1 MPVDNNMPHGNHF
14 ASNGPRPGSAG
25 SSANGNRHTPA
36 PDTTEAFMMASRSG
50 GASRPKPA
58 QPVGAA
64 NTGARAASAAQGAY
78 QPVSR
83 GGQGAY
89 QPAASQG
96 AYQAAGRGGSG
107 NPYSAQQDSAAQ
119 SSYAAGAGNG
129 SGPKKGKGKIIGLV
143 VGIVILAIVAF
154 GGTTGFFLYKDAK
167 NLQAQAGT
175 LMSEVSSMKDYL
187 KNGEGE
193 QLNATAGTVAEQIAS
208 MRDTVNG
215 PAWTIA
221 SFIPV
226 YGDDIKLV
234 RGMMEQ
240 ADILA
245 QDAMLPACAQLEDF
259 KLGNLL
265 TDGAVNIEMLKG
277 LITTIQDVEP
287 VVTSSIDAIDALP
300 EPHIDKIKSLM
311 DKVTGPMD
319 GAKVALKQVNGIL
332 PLLPQM
338 LGADGPRNYLVTAEN
353 NAEIRACGGFIGSLG
368 VMNVDNGKISL
379 GDFEGTLR
387 SSNGPKPQITI
398 TDEEMTLFQPYEPTM
413 NFTSGDA
420 YFTPDF
426 PKGAS
431 NVSTLWSLE
440 HGGQHIDGVVALDPV
455 FLQYL
460 LQLCGGVTA
469 ADGTVVDGSNAAN
482 ELLSGSYWKYPE
494 GGAVQDAVFA
504 SVASGAFNQLLGG
517 LGDVGFAN
525 LFKVIKRGG
534 DEGRLLMWM
543 ANEAE
548 ESAVVQMGFGGGLNA
563 DPTKPQ
569 AGVFV
574 NNYSYSKL
582 DWYLNLDAVKG
593 EGVKSAD
600 GTVSYPMTVTLANE
614 MSAEDSAALPAY
626 IAAHNGTAD
635 APTQEML
642 RTLLYAPAG
651 GTITDVVASSGSMK
665 EATHNGLQVFYQDVR
680 LMPGESF
687 QVTYTVTVSAEAAEE
702 LDVRVTPTAQYARK
716 GEIGDVLA
724 DAE

>member
-1 MPVDNNMPHGNHF
+1 MPVDNNTPRGNHF
-14 ASNGPRPGSAG
+14 ASGGPRPNGAA
-25 SSANGNRHTPA
+25 ANPGGNRRTPA
-36 PDTTEAFMMASRSG
+36 PDTTEAFMMASRKG

-58 QPVGAA
+58 QPMGGV
-64 NTGARAASAAQGAY
+64 NTGAPAASAAQGAY

-83 GGQGAY
+83 GGQSAY
-89 QPAASQG
+89 QPAASQVSHK
-96 AYQAAGRGGSG
+96 AAGRGGAG
-107 NPYSAQQDSAAQ
+107 NPYSAQQGSAAQ
-119 SSYAAGAGNG
+119 SAYAAGAGNG
-129 SGPKKGKGKIIGLV
+129 SGPKKGKGKVIGLV
-143 VGIVILAIVAF
+143 VGLVILAIVAF

-167 NLQAQAGT
+167 NLMAQSGT
-175 LMSEVSSMKDYL
+175 LISEVKSMKDYL

-208 MRDTVNG
+208 MRNTVNG

-265 TDGAVNIEMLKG
+265 TDGAVNIDMLKG

-287 VVTSSIDAIDALP
+287 VVISSIDAIDALP
-300 EPHIDKIKSLM
+300 EPHIGKIKSLM

-319 GAKVALKQVNGIL
+319 TAKNTLQQVNGIL
-332 PLLPQM
+332 PILPQM
-338 LGADGPRNYLVTAEN
+338 LGADGPRNYLITAEN
-353 NAEIRACGGFIGSLG
+353 NAEIRACGGFVGSLG

-379 GDFEGTLR
+379 GDFEGTLH
-387 SSNGPKPQITI
+387 SSNGPKPQIPI

-426 PKGAS
+426 PSGAS

-482 ELLSGSYWKYPE
+482 ELLSGSYWKYPD
-494 GGAVQDAVFA
+494 GGDAQDAVFA

-517 LGDVGFAN
+517 LGDVGFTN

-548 ESAVVQMGFGGGLNA
+548 ENAVVQMGFGGALNA

-569 AGVFV
+569 TGVFV

-593 EGVKSAD
+593 EGVENAD
-600 GTVSYPMTVTLANE
+600 GTASYPMTVTLTNE
-614 MSAEDSAALPAY
+614 MSAADAAALPAY

-651 GTITDVVASSGSMK
+651 GTITDVVTSSGSMK

-702 LDVRVTPTAQYARK
+702 LHVRVTPTAQHARK

>member
-25 SSANGNRHTPA
+25 SSAGGNRRMPA
-36 PDTTEAFMMASRSG
+36 PDTTETFMMASRSG
-50 GASRPKPA
+50 RTAKPAPA
-58 QPVGAA
+58 QPVTNPGAEA
-64 NTGARAASAAQGAY
+64 SMGGRSSYQQQSNTY
-78 QPVSR
+78 Q
-83 GGQGAY
+83 Q
-89 QPAASQG
+89 
-96 AYQAAGRGGSG
+96 
-107 NPYSAQQDSAAQ
+107 Q
-119 SSYAAGAGNG
+119 SSAYAAGGSSGSPYGTAQAGSARSAYSAG
-129 SGPKKGKGKIIGLV
+129 GDPEPKKGKGKVVALVMGL
-143 VGIVILAIVAF
+143 VILAIVAF

-265 TDGAVNIEMLKG
+265 TDGAVNIDMLKG

-300 EPHIDKIKSLM
+300 EPHIGKIKSLM

-319 GAKVALKQVNGIL
+319 TARGVLKQVNGIL
-332 PLLPQM
+332 PILPQM
-338 LGADGPRNYLVTAEN
+338 LGADGPRNYLITAEN
-353 NAEIRACGGFIGSLG
+353 NAEIRACGGFVGALG
-368 VMNVDNGKISL
+368 ILNVDNGVISL
-379 GDFEGTLR
+379 AEFEGTLR
-387 SSNGPKPQITI
+387 SSNGPKPQIQI
-398 TDEEMTLFQPYEPTM
+398 SDEEMLLFQPYEPTM
-413 NFTSGDA
+413 NFISGDA
-420 YFTPDF
+420 YFTPSF
-426 PKGAS
+426 PDGAQK
-431 NVSTLWSLE
+431 VSALWSLE
-440 HGGQHIDGVVALDPV
+440 HNDQHIDGVIALDPV

-460 LQLCGGVTA
+460 LQLCGEVTA
-469 ADGTVVDGSNAAN
+469 ADGSAVNGSNATSI
-482 ELLSGSYWKYPE
+482 LLSDTYWKYPND
-494 GGAVQDAVFA
+494 GDMQDAVFS

-517 LGDVGFAN
+517 LGDVGFTN

-543 ANEAE
+543 ANETE
-548 ESAVVQMGFGGGLNA
+548 ESAVVQMGFGGTLNT
-563 DPTKPQ
+563 DSTKPQ
-569 AGVFV
+569 TGVFV

-582 DWYLNLDAVKG
+582 DWYLNLDTAKG
-593 EGVKSAD
+593 EGVKNAD
-600 GTVSYPMTVTLANE
+600 GTVSYPMTVTLTNE
-614 MSAEDSAALPAY
+614 MSAADAAALPEY
-626 IAAHNGTAD
+626 IIAHNGTAD

-651 GTITDVVASSGSMK
+651 GTITDIVTSSGSMK

-687 QVTYTVTVSAEAAEE
+687 RVTYTVTVSAEAAEE
-702 LDVRVTPTAQYARK
+702 LDVRVTPTAQHARK

>member
-1 MPVDNNMPHGNHF
+1 MPVDNNTPRGNHF
-14 ASNGPRPGSAG
+14 AAGGPRQSG
-25 SSANGNRHTPA
+25 SSSNPSGTNRGPA
-36 PDTTEAFMMASRSG
+36 PDTTDAFMMASRSDKRT
-50 GASRPKPA
+50 ARPTAA
-58 QPVGAA
+58 QPIAGHSDGGV
-64 NTGARAASAAQGAY
+64 NTNVRSPYQQQGNAYASASSNSSSSMHDAAL
-78 QPVSR
+78 R
-83 GGQGAY
+83 GGTNNAY
-89 QPAASQG
+89 P
-96 AYQAAGRGGSG
+96 
-107 NPYSAQQDSAAQ
+107 
-119 SSYAAGAGNG
+119 SSN
-129 SGPKKGKGKIIGLV
+129 GPKKGKVIGLV

-167 NLQAQAGT
+167 NLMAQSGT
-175 LMSEVSSMKDYL
+175 LISEVKSMKDYL

-208 MRDTVNG
+208 MRNTVNG

-265 TDGAVNIEMLKG
+265 SDGAVNIDMLKG

-287 VVTSSIDAIDALP
+287 VVISSIDAIDALP
-300 EPHIDKIKSLM
+300 EPHIGKIKSLM

-319 GAKVALKQVNGIL
+319 TAKNTLQQVNGIL

-338 LGADGPRNYLVTAEN
+338 LGADGARNYLITAEN
-353 NAEIRACGGFIGSLG
+353 NSEIRACGGFVGSLG
-368 VMNVDNGKISL
+368 VMNVDNGEISL
-379 GDFEGTLR
+379 QDFEGTLH
-387 SSNGPKPQITI
+387 SSNGPKPQIPI

-455 FLQYL
+455 LLQYL

-494 GGAVQDAVFA
+494 GGDAQDAVFA

-517 LGDVGFAN
+517 LGEVGFTN

-548 ESAVVQMGFGGGLNA
+548 ENAVVQMGFGGTLNA

-593 EGVKSAD
+593 EGVKNAD
-600 GTVSYPMTVTLANE
+600 GTVSYPMTVTLTNE
-614 MSAEDSAALPAY
+614 MSAADAAALPAY

-651 GTITDVVASSGSMK
+651 GTITDVVTSSGSMK
-665 EATHNGLQVFYQDVR
+665 EATHNGLLVYYQDVR

-687 QVTYTVTVSAEAAEE
+687 QITYTVTVSAEAAEE
-702 LDVRVTPTAQYARK
+702 LDVRVTPTAQHARK
-716 GEIGDVLA
+716 GEIGDILA

>member
-25 SSANGNRHTPA
+25 SSADGNRRIPA

-50 GASRPKPA
+50 RTAKPAPA
-58 QPVGAA
+58 QPVTNPGAGA
-64 NTGARAASAAQGAY
+64 SMGGRSSYQQQSNTYQQQSRA
-78 QPVSR
+78 
-83 GGQGAY
+83 
-89 QPAASQG
+89 
-96 AYQAAGRGGSG
+96 
-107 NPYSAQQDSAAQ
+107 
-119 SSYAAGAGNG
+119 YAAGGSSGSPYGTAQAGSARNAYSAG
-129 SGPKKGKGKIIGLV
+129 GDPEPRKGKGRAIGLV
-143 VGIVILAIVAF
+143 VGLAILAIVAF

-167 NLQAQAGT
+167 NLMAQSGT
-175 LMSEVSSMKDYL
+175 LISEVKSMKDYL

-208 MRDTVNG
+208 MRNTVNG

-300 EPHIDKIKSLM
+300 EPHIGKIKSLM

-319 GAKVALKQVNGIL
+319 TAKGALEQVNGIL
-332 PLLPQM
+332 PILPQM
-338 LGADGPRNYLVTAEN
+338 LGADGPRNYLITAEN
-353 NAEIRACGGFIGSLG
+353 NAEIRACGGFVGALG
-368 VMNVDNGKISL
+368 ILNVDNGVISL
-379 GDFEGTLR
+379 NEFEGTLR
-387 SSNGPKPQITI
+387 SSNGPKPQIQI
-398 TDEEMTLFQPYEPTM
+398 SDEEMLLFQPYEPTM
-413 NFTSGDA
+413 NFISGDA
-420 YFTPDF
+420 YFTPSF
-426 PKGAS
+426 PDGAQK
-431 NVSTLWSLE
+431 VSALWALE
-440 HGGQHIDGVVALDPV
+440 HGNQHIDGVVALDPV

-460 LQLCGGVTA
+460 LQLCGDVVA
-469 ADGTVVDGSNAAN
+469 ADGSVVNGSNAT
-482 ELLSGSYWKYPE
+482 EVLLSDIYWKYPL
-494 GGAVQDAVFA
+494 GGDIQDAVFA
-504 SVASGAFNQLLGG
+504 SVASGAFDRLLGG
-517 LGDVGFAN
+517 LGDIGFTN
-525 LFKVIKRGG
+525 LFKIIKRGG

-548 ESAVVQMGFGGGLNA
+548 EDAVVQMGFGGALNA
-563 DPTKPQ
+563 DPTRPQ
-569 AGVFV
+569 TGVFV

-582 DWYLNLDAVKG
+582 DWYLNLDAAKG
-593 EGVKSAD
+593 EGVKNAD
-600 GTVSYPMTVTLANE
+600 GTVSYPMTVTLTNE
-614 MSAEDSAALPAY
+614 MSADDADALPAY
-626 IAAHNGTAD
+626 VIAHNGTAD
-635 APTQEML
+635 APSQEML

-651 GTITDVVASSGSMK
+651 GTITDVVTSSGSMK

-702 LDVRVTPTAQYARK
+702 LDVRVTPTAQHARK

>member
-1 MPVDNNMPHGNHF
+1 MPVDNNTPRGNHF
-14 ASNGPRPGSAG
+14 ASGGPRPNGAP
-25 SSANGNRHTPA
+25 ANPGGNRRTPG
-36 PDTTEAFMMASRSG
+36 PDTTEAFMMASRGG

-58 QPVGAA
+58 QPADAA
-64 NTGARAASAAQGAY
+64 NTGARAAGAAQGAY
-78 QPVSR
+78 QSSSR
-83 GGQGAY
+83 GGQGAHK
-89 QPAASQG
+89 PAASQG
-96 AYQAAGRGGSG
+96 AYQAAGRGGAG
-107 NPYSAQQDSAAQ
+107 NPYSAQQGSAAQ
-119 SSYAAGAGNG
+119 SAYAAGAGND
-129 SGPKKGKGKIIGLV
+129 SDPKKGKGKVIGLV

-167 NLQAQAGT
+167 NLMAQSST
-175 LMSEVSSMKDYL
+175 LISEVKSMKDYL

-193 QLNATAGTVAEQIAS
+193 QLNATAGTVAEQVAS
-208 MRDTVNG
+208 MRNTVNG

-265 TDGAVNIEMLKG
+265 TDGAVNIDMLKR

-287 VVTSSIDAIDALP
+287 VVISSIDAIDALP
-300 EPHIDKIKSLM
+300 EPHIGKIKSLM

-319 GAKVALKQVNGIL
+319 TAKVALKQVNGIL
-332 PLLPQM
+332 PILPQM
-338 LGADGPRNYLVTAEN
+338 LGGDGPRNYLITAEN
-353 NAEIRACGGFIGSLG
+353 NAEIRACGGFVGALG
-368 VMNVDNGKISL
+368 ILNVDNGVISL
-379 GDFEGTLR
+379 DEFEGTLR
-387 SSNGPKPQITI
+387 SSNGPKPQIQI
-398 TDEEMTLFQPYEPTM
+398 SDEEMLLFQPYEPTM
-413 NFTSGDA
+413 NFISGDA
-420 YFTPDF
+420 YFTPSF
-426 PKGAS
+426 PDGAQK
-431 NVSTLWSLE
+431 VSALWSLE
-440 HGGQHIDGVVALDPV
+440 HNDQHIDGVIALDPV

-460 LQLCGGVTA
+460 LQLCGEVTA
-469 ADGTVVDGSNAAN
+469 ADGSAVNGSNATSI
-482 ELLSGSYWKYPE
+482 LLSETYWKYPND
-494 GGAVQDAVFA
+494 GDMQDAVFS

-517 LGDVGFAN
+517 LGDVGFTN

-548 ESAVVQMGFGGGLNA
+548 ESAVVQMGFGGTLNA

-569 AGVFV
+569 TGVFV

-593 EGVKSAD
+593 EGVKNAD
-600 GTVSYPMTVTLANE
+600 GTVSYPMTVTLTNE
-614 MSAEDSAALPAY
+614 MSAADAATLPEY
-626 IAAHNGTAD
+626 IIAHNGTAD

-651 GTITDVVASSGSMK
+651 GTITDVATSSGSMK

-702 LDVRVTPTAQYARK
+702 LDVRVTPTAQHARK

>member
-1 MPVDNNMPHGNHF
+1 MPVDNNTPRGNHF
-14 ASNGPRPGSAG
+14 APGGPRPNGAP
-25 SSANGNRHTPA
+25 ANPGGNRRSPA
-36 PDTTEAFMMASRSG
+36 PDTTEAFMMASSSS
-50 GASRPKPA
+50 GASRPRPA

-96 AYQAAGRGGSG
+96 AYQAAGCGGSG
-107 NPYSAQQDSAAQ
+107 NPYSAQQGSAAQ
-119 SSYAAGAGNG
+119 SAYAAGASNG

-143 VGIVILAIVAF
+143 VGLVILAIVAF

-287 VVTSSIDAIDALP
+287 VVVSSIDAIDALP
-300 EPHIDKIKSLM
+300 EPHIGKIKALM

-319 GAKVALKQVNGIL
+319 TAKGVLKQVNGIL
-332 PLLPQM
+332 PILPQM
-338 LGADGPRNYLVTAEN
+338 LGADGPRNYLITAEN
-353 NAEIRACGGFIGSLG
+353 NSEIRACGGFIGSLG

-387 SSNGPKPQITI
+387 SSNGPKPQIPI

-413 NFTSGDA
+413 NFISGDA

-426 PKGAS
+426 PAGAS
-431 NVSTLWSLE
+431 KVSTLWSLE

-482 ELLSGSYWKYPE
+482 ELLSGSYWRYPE
-494 GGAVQDAVFA
+494 GGDAQDAVFA

-517 LGDVGFAN
+517 LGEVGFTN

-548 ESAVVQMGFGGGLNA
+548 ENAVVQMGFGGTLNA

-569 AGVFV
+569 TGVFV

-593 EGVKSAD
+593 EGVKNAD
-600 GTVSYPMTVTLANE
+600 GTVSYPMTVTLTNE
-614 MSAEDSAALPAY
+614 MSAADAAALPAY

-635 APTQEML
+635 APTQQML

-651 GTITDVVASSGSMK
+651 GTITDVVTSSGSMK

-702 LDVRVTPTAQYARK
+702 LDVRVTPTAQHARK

>member
-25 SSANGNRHTPA
+25 SSANGNRHMPA

-50 GASRPKPA
+50 RTAKPAPA
-58 QPVGAA
+58 QPVA
-64 NTGARAASAAQGAY
+64 NPGVRTSTGGQDAY
-78 QPVSR
+78 Q
-83 GGQGAY
+83 QGNLYQQQGRAY
-89 QPAASQG
+89 TS
-96 AYQAAGRGGSG
+96 AGRGGAAYGAAQASSTRSA
-107 NPYSAQQDSAAQ
+107 YSA
-119 SSYAAGAGNG
+119 NC
-129 SGPKKGKGKIIGLV
+129 GPEPKRGKGKTIGLV
-143 VGIVILAIVAF
+143 VGIVILAIAAF

-300 EPHIDKIKSLM
+300 EPHIGKIKALM

-319 GAKVALKQVNGIL
+319 GAKVALEQVNGIL

-338 LGADGPRNYLVTAEN
+338 LGADGPRNYLITAEN
-353 NAEIRACGGFIGSLG
+353 NSEIRACGGFVGSLG

-379 GDFEGTLR
+379 ADFEGTLL
-387 SSNGPKPQITI
+387 SSNGPKPQIPI

-420 YFTPDF
+420 YFTPEF

-494 GGAVQDAVFA
+494 GGEVQDAVFA
-504 SVASGAFNQLLGG
+504 SVASGAFDQLLGG
-517 LGDVGFAN
+517 LGDVGFTN

-548 ESAVVQMGFGGGLNA
+548 ENAMVQMGFGGTLNA

-569 AGVFV
+569 TGVFV

-593 EGVKSAD
+593 EGVKNAD
-600 GTVSYPMTVTLANE
+600 GTVSYPMTVTLTNE
-614 MSAEDSAALPAY
+614 MSAADAAALPAY

-651 GTITDVVASSGSMK
+651 GTITDVVTSSGSMK

-702 LDVRVTPTAQYARK
+702 LDVRVTPTAQHARK
-716 GEIGDVLA
+716 GEIGDILA

>member
-1 MPVDNNMPHGNHF
+1 MSVDNNTPRGNHF
-14 ASNGPRPGSAG
+14 ASGGPRPNDAP
-25 SSANGNRHTPA
+25 ANPGGNRRTPA
-36 PDTTEAFMMASRSG
+36 PDTTEAFMMASRSS

-58 QPVGAA
+58 RPVGAA
-64 NTGARAASAAQGAY
+64 NTGARAANAAQGAY

-83 GGQGAY
+83 GEQGAY

-107 NPYSAQQDSAAQ
+107 NPYSAQQGSAAQ
-119 SSYAAGAGNG
+119 SAYAAGASNG
-129 SGPKKGKGKIIGLV
+129 SGPKKDKGKIVGLV
-143 VGIVILAIVAF
+143 VGLVILGLVAF
-154 GGTTGFFLYKDAK
+154 GGTTGFFLYEDAK

-265 TDGAVNIEMLKG
+265 TDGAVNIDMLKG

-300 EPHIDKIKSLM
+300 EPHIGKIKSLM

-319 GAKVALKQVNGIL
+319 TARGVLKQVNGIL
-332 PLLPQM
+332 PILPQM
-338 LGADGPRNYLVTAEN
+338 LGADGPRNYLITAEN
-353 NAEIRACGGFIGSLG
+353 NAEIRACGGFVGSLG

-379 GDFEGTLR
+379 GDFEGTLH
-387 SSNGPKPQITI
+387 SSNGPKPQIPI

-440 HGGQHIDGVVALDPV
+440 HGGQRIDGVVALDPV

-494 GGAVQDAVFA
+494 GGDAQDAVFA
-504 SVASGAFNQLLGG
+504 SVASGAFDQLLGG
-517 LGDVGFAN
+517 LGEVGFTN
-525 LFKVIKRGG
+525 LFKVIKCGG

-548 ESAVVQMGFGGGLNA
+548 ENAVVQMGFGGTLNA

-569 AGVFV
+569 TGVFV

-593 EGVKSAD
+593 EGVKNAD
-600 GTVSYPMTVTLANE
+600 GTVSYPMTVTLTNE
-614 MSAEDSAALPAY
+614 MSAADAAALPAY

-635 APTQEML
+635 APTQQML

-651 GTITDVVASSGSMK
+651 GTITDVVTSSGSMK

-702 LDVRVTPTAQYARK
+702 LDVRVTPTAQHARK

>member
-1 MPVDNNMPHGNHF
+1 MPVDNNTPRGNHF
-14 ASNGPRPGSAG
+14 ASGDPRPNGAA
-25 SSANGNRHTPA
+25 ANPGGNRRTPA

-58 QPVGAA
+58 QPVGGV
-64 NTGARAASAAQGAY
+64 NTGTPAASAAQGAY
-78 QPVSR
+78 QSSSR
-83 GGQGAY
+83 GGQGAHK
-89 QPAASQG
+89 PAASQVS
-96 AYQAAGRGGSG
+96 YQAAGRGGAG
-107 NPYSAQQDSAAQ
+107 NPYSAQQGSAAQ
-119 SSYAAGAGNG
+119 SAYAAGAGND

-265 TDGAVNIEMLKG
+265 TDGAVNIDMLQG

-287 VVTSSIDAIDALP
+287 VVASSIDAIDALP
-300 EPHIDKIKSLM
+300 EPHIGKIKALM

-319 GAKVALKQVNGIL
+319 GAKVALEQVNGIL
-332 PLLPQM
+332 PILPQM
-338 LGADGPRNYLVTAEN
+338 LGADGPRNYLITAEN
-353 NAEIRACGGFIGSLG
+353 NSEIRACGGFIGSLG
-368 VMNVDNGKISL
+368 VVNVDNGKISL

-504 SVASGAFNQLLGG
+504 SVASGAFDQLLGG
-517 LGDVGFAN
+517 LGDVGFTN

-548 ESAVVQMGFGGGLNA
+548 ENAVVQMGFGGTLNS

-593 EGVKSAD
+593 EGVKNAD
-600 GTVSYPMTVTLANE
+600 GTVSYPITVTLTNE
-614 MSAEDSAALPAY
+614 MSAADAAALPAY

-651 GTITDVVASSGSMK
+651 GTITDVVTSSGSMK

-680 LMPGESF
+680 LMPSESF

-702 LDVRVTPTAQYARK
+702 LDVRVTPTAQHARK

>member
-50 GASRPKPA
+50 RTAKPAPA
-58 QPVGAA
+58 QPVANPGA
-64 NTGARAASAAQGAY
+64 GASMGGQDAY
-78 QPVSR
+78 Q
-83 GGQGAY
+83 QGNLYQQQGRAY
-89 QPAASQG
+89 TS
-96 AYQAAGRGGSG
+96 AGRGGSAYG
-107 NPYSAQQDSAAQ
+107 AAQ
-119 SSYAAGAGNG
+119 ASSARSARSANG
-129 SGPKKGKGKIIGLV
+129 GPEPKRGKGKIIGLV

-208 MRDTVNG
+208 MRDTVDG

-277 LITTIQDVEP
+277 LIATIQDVEP
-287 VVTSSIDAIDALP
+287 VVISSIDAIDALP
-300 EPHIDKIKSLM
+300 EPHIGKIKSLM
-311 DKVTGPMD
+311 DKVAGPMD
-319 GAKVALKQVNGIL
+319 TAKVALKQVNGIL
-332 PLLPQM
+332 PILPQM
-338 LGADGPRNYLVTAEN
+338 LGADGPRNYLITAEN
-353 NAEIRACGGFIGSLG
+353 NSEIRACGGFIGSLG

-398 TDEEMTLFQPYEPTM
+398 TDEEMRLFQPYEPTM
-413 NFTSGDA
+413 NFISGDA

-426 PKGAS
+426 PAGAS
-431 NVSTLWSLE
+431 KVSTLWSLE

-460 LQLCGGVTA
+460 LQLCDGVTA

-494 GGAVQDAVFA
+494 GGDAQDAVFA

-517 LGDVGFAN
+517 LGDVGFTN

-548 ESAVVQMGFGGGLNA
+548 ENAVVQMGFGGTLNA

-593 EGVKSAD
+593 EGVKNAD
-600 GTVSYPMTVTLANE
+600 GTVSYPMTVTLTNE
-614 MSAEDSAALPAY
+614 MSAADAAALPAY

-635 APTQEML
+635 APTQQML

-651 GTITDVVASSGSMK
+651 GTITDVVTSSGNMK

-702 LDVRVTPTAQYARK
+702 LDVRVTPTAQHARK

>member
-14 ASNGPRPGSAG
+14 APNGPHPGSAG
-25 SSANGNRHTPA
+25 SSAGGNRRMPA

-50 GASRPKPA
+50 RTAKPAPA
-58 QPVGAA
+58 QPVANPGAGANMGGQNAYQQQSSAYQQQGRAYAADGPAGPSYGAA
-64 NTGARAASAAQGAY
+64 QAGSARNA
-78 QPVSR
+78 
-83 GGQGAY
+83 
-89 QPAASQG
+89 
-96 AYQAAGRGGSG
+96 
-107 NPYSAQQDSAAQ
+107 YSAGGD
-119 SSYAAGAGNG
+119 
-129 SGPKKGKGKIIGLV
+129 PEPRKGKGRAIGLV
-143 VGIVILAIVAF
+143 VGLAILAIVAF

-167 NLQAQAGT
+167 NLMAQSST
-175 LMSEVSSMKDYL
+175 LISEVKSMKDYL

-208 MRDTVNG
+208 MRNTVNG

-287 VVTSSIDAIDALP
+287 VVVSSIDAIDALP
-300 EPHIDKIKSLM
+300 EPHIGKIKSLM

-319 GAKVALKQVNGIL
+319 TAKSTLQRVNGIL
-332 PLLPQM
+332 PILPQM
-338 LGADGPRNYLVTAEN
+338 LGADGPRNYLITAEN
-353 NAEIRACGGFIGSLG
+353 NAEIRACGGFVGALG
-368 VMNVDNGKISL
+368 ILNVDNGVISL
-379 GDFEGTLR
+379 DEFEGTLR
-387 SSNGPKPQITI
+387 SSNGPKPQIQI
-398 TDEEMTLFQPYEPTM
+398 SDEEMLLFQPYEPTM
-413 NFTSGDA
+413 NFISGDA
-420 YFTPDF
+420 YFTPSF
-426 PKGAS
+426 PDGAQK
-431 NVSTLWSLE
+431 VSALWALE
-440 HGGQHIDGVVALDPV
+440 HGNQHIDGVVALDPV

-460 LQLCGGVTA
+460 LQLGGDVVA
-469 ADGTVVDGSNAAN
+469 ADGSVVNGSNAT
-482 ELLSGSYWKYPE
+482 EVLLSDIYWKYPL
-494 GGAVQDAVFA
+494 GGDIQDAVFA
-504 SVASGAFNQLLGG
+504 SVASGAFDRLLGG
-517 LGDVGFAN
+517 LGDIGFTN
-525 LFKVIKRGG
+525 LFKIIKRGG

-548 ESAVVQMGFGGGLNA
+548 EDAVVQMGFGGALNA
-563 DPTKPQ
+563 DPTRPQ
-569 AGVFV
+569 TGVFV

-582 DWYLNLDAVKG
+582 DWYLNLDAAKG
-593 EGVKSAD
+593 EGVKNAD
-600 GTVSYPMTVTLANE
+600 GTVSYPMTVTLTNE
-614 MSAEDSAALPAY
+614 MSADDAAALPAY
-626 IAAHNGTAD
+626 VIAHNGTAD
-635 APTQEML
+635 APSQEML

-651 GTITDVVASSGSMK
+651 GTITDVVTSSGSMK

-702 LDVRVTPTAQYARK
+702 LDVRVTPTAQHARK